1 MTPPANIKESILVP
15 TIGLKPRSTHKAT
28 ICICGID
35 MATQQAMLAIIKII
49 NSKLGEINF
58 SDSFWL
64 ASVVSLSNMLFSI
77 FFLNKKESGIVKI
90 TAIIPNKTYK
100 NLQSN
105 VLIKTAEIKVGQIIP
120 EK

>member
-1 MTPPANIKESILVP
+1 M
-15 TIGLKPRSTHKAT
+15 IGLKPRSTHKAT

-35 MATQQAMLAIIKII
+35 MATQQAMLANIRI
-49 NSKLGEINF
+49 NNNNRGDIDF
-58 SDSFWL
+58 SESFCL
-64 ASVVSLSNMLFSI
+64 ASLVSLSKKLLSI
-77 FFLNKKESGIVKI
+77 FFVNKKESGTVKI

-105 VLIKTAEIKVGQIIP
+105 ELIKTAEIKVGQIIP